1 MKFPLILAAFIALCG
16 AAEMQNSAMQG
27 SDSAQN
33 LGVPDNTGSGSAQNS
48 KSVREPAWLKDV
60 NLTCAKYGIDTSAHP
75 EFRAYARLKDGS
87 ALAFASP
94 KAMFAYFFEG
104 ESSGANFG
112 STSAK
117 MNSENENSLEA
128 NSASKNSNAINSK
141 NSEGESSGDKNLK
154 NENFGGGNFAP
165 ALLGSV
171 VINLDLVELKAAQL
185 GHGRDDETALLF
197 THGLLHVLG
206 FDHESDDGQ
215 MRAKECEIIEKFCL
229 PKSLIVRTEG
239 SRE

>member
-16 AAEMQNSAMQG
+16 AAEIQNSAAQSSGSAQNLSASDKTG

-33 LGVPDNTGSGSAQNS
+33 F

-104 ESSGANFG
+104 ENLSGNNGAASAEENLMSKNSASGNFGESNSTNANFG
-112 STSAK
+112 GAELYVTDYASGEILRAQDAFYVFGSVLQSARGDDLITFARLRDAQDFMREKKGHKILQFREISAK
-117 MNSENENSLEA
+117 
-128 NSASKNSNAINSK
+128 
-141 NSEGESSGDKNLK
+141 
-154 NENFGGGNFAP
+154 
-165 ALLGSV
+165 
-171 VINLDLVELKAAQL
+171 
-185 GHGRDDETALLF
+185 
-197 THGLLHVLG
+197 
-206 FDHESDDGQ
+206 
-215 MRAKECEIIEKFCL
+215 
-229 PKSLIVRTEG
+229 LIDYLR
-239 SRE
+239 